1 VDPPATRQA
10 RRALGLHPAPV
21 PVRSLTARAINAV
34 GWSYFAGFIFLVAQV
49 GYTALTAR
57 LVSPAAYG
65 GYALALTVVQLA
77 CLVGM
82 VGLGDSVMRVPELTD
97 RGARTALTLG
107 LGSGALLSVAL
118 IVLSAP
124 IEYWFRTPATGQML
138 RILAVQPPMLAAA
151 AVSYGLLRRGQ
162 RYQAASL
169 IDLTSSL
176 IGFVVGLA
184 TISRLGAVGLAVG
197 QVARGA
203 VAMLVGL
210 VWARVSLR
218 PAFDRPTAREFVAFS
233 AQVASQNLGHYA
245 IGNLPLWSVARLAGG
260 AATGLFARG
269 YALVSLPAEQF
280 SFGLMRAVY
289 PLYRE
294 VSGSRD
300 RTRRALTEALVI
312 TSGASAV
319 VFGTFAA
326 VVQPAALILL
336 GARWYASA
344 AITPMLCAFAAVNT
358 LYAVL
363 ASAAEAM
370 RWMWKIWITQIAF
383 LVAMAV
389 SLFLASGELEATAAA
404 MVIATAVAHL
414 FMMLWVSRDG
424 LMRTREVLRAYAA
437 HTVVFVTFAVI
448 PPLVSE
454 TVTDQSLMVTLAV
467 RTAVFVVLAFPVWLL
482 RRRIPGLRL
491 GLVRLNDLRSQH
503 VLPGSGAL
511 RKPAGPVSR
520 PARQAAPPWGRVLV
534 NTVKLPVSRCL
545 RAVGLRRRPA
555 SGSRRW
561 QAAPPW
567 GRILVNTV
575 KLPVSRRLR
584 AVSLRRRPASG
595 SRRWH
600 ARRRWRFAALVL
612 ALATAAVTVLW
623 LTGGLTSTPS
633 RAAPVTPPGAGPP
646 SVAARAQ
653 AQAAAWIAGQVSGD
667 AIVACDPGMCA
678 ALREQGVA
686 AGRLMP
692 LRSAAASPRGAS
704 VLVTFPPASGLLA
717 GRYAPALIA
726 SFGSGGNRVEV
737 RAVEPGGASAYRAA
751 LRADLAGRRAAG
763 SQLLQN
769 SHIRFA
775 GPGAA
780 QLRAGEVDT
789 RVLATLAVLASH
801 YSFSVAGFADTGPG
815 APVLF
820 RQVVITGVGRGLPA
834 ALAMVRTQ
842 NPPYLPAR
850 AAVVGR
856 TGLSIEFAAPS
867 PLGLL
872 SPVLDADSPRPAAG
886 GGFL

>member
-872 SPVLDADSPRPAAG
+872 SPVLDADSPRPAVG